1 MKNLILLSVLFVSFF
16 SNAQTGIYEGKVTFF
31 SLDGSNY
38 IHVGTGDS
46 IDMLGFR
53 SNYEYPDN
61 AYDQDYRMTIINGV
75 QNIAIEELGDGPGFG
90 ERADVSY
97 RLTGNGIISE
107 IFHSEAAWNGQY
119 NNIWQLHAD
128 GTRTAQPNLN
138 LIAREW
144 LQNGAHYS
152 SSSYPGYTY
161 TVGYNSYPTGN
172 VVKIYLNGETLLI
185 SGRDHEDAVPGTFY
199 YISSDADAHAWGRDQ
214 IATHYANN

>member
-1 MKNLILLSVLFVSFF
+1 MRNLLLLCVLFVSFF
-16 SNAQTGIYEGKVTFF
+16 SNAQSGIYEGKVTFF
-31 SLDGSNY
+31 SLDGNNY

-46 IDMLGFR
+46 VDMAGFR

-75 QNIAIEELGDGPGFG
+75 QNVAIEELGDGPGFG

-128 GTRTAQPNLN
+128 GSRTGQPNLN

-144 LQNGAHYS
+144 LQNGVFYS
-152 SSSYPGYTY
+152 SASYPGYTY
-161 TVGYNSYPTGN
+161 N
-172 VVKIYLNGETLLI
+172 VVRNSNGWVTFVQLDDVRILI
-185 SGRDHEDAVPGTFY
+185 SARDGGSY
-199 YISSDADAHAWGRDQ
+199 YVTEGEAHAWGRNE
-214 IATHYANN
+214 IATHHANN